1 MKNPWIFPAATLVL
15 GAAAGFMTGKIMNS
29 GEGKSAIEENT
40 RKTRSS
46 NRSEMS
52 SSSQGGHS
60 GKRGN
65 RPENMDAISRIP
77 GTSNRVQALMDF
89 YAGLSAS
96 QLADEAAK
104 LENLPMN
111 ERMIASF
118 LLFGR
123 WAEVDATGAMGFSNT
138 MGFAG
143 NFVRP
148 TILQSWASVDPA
160 GAAKYVTNN
169 PGEFA
174 MMSMMGGRGGMGGM
188 MGVQSPSS
196 IIASEWARQDPA
208 AAMAWVNTLTT
219 DKEQAMTSVV
229 AEVSKT
235 DPKKAAELLAT
246 MSGDKSSAYRS
257 IAANYGAQN
266 FSEAQAWVLRTL
278 PADDQAD
285 AMASAISGLSNKD
298 AQAAAREL
306 ASMAAGEAKDR
317 AVPDVVGDLARVDP
331 KAAAALLKQ
340 QGSEDAQR
348 SGLRELIPTWVSQD
362 PAAALTYANSLE
374 AGKNR
379 DSALQ
384 TYVWSNNKGNPADLV
399 KVAETIADQGD
410 RDRSIGIAAARWM
423 REDATA
429 AKAYVEQSTILSDD
443 AKQHII
449 DGRSM
454 WGGGRGG
461 RGR

>member
-15 GAAAGFMTGKIMNS
+15 GAAAGFMTGKNTNP
-29 GEGKSAIEENT
+29 GEEKSSVEETT

-46 NRSEMS
+46 NRPDPS
-52 SSSQGGHS
+52 SSPQGHS
-60 GKRGN
+60 GKKAN
-65 RPENMDAISRIP
+65 RPDSIESIARLPGNSTRI
-77 GTSNRVQALMDF
+77 QALMDF
-89 YAGLSAS
+89 YSGLSAS

-111 ERMIASF
+111 ERMMASF

-123 WAEVDATGAMGFSNT
+123 WAEVDATAAMSFSNT

-143 NFVRP
+143 NLVRP

-160 GAAKYVTNN
+160 GAAKYMTDN
-169 PGEFA
+169 PREFA
-174 MMSMMGGRGGMGGM
+174 MMGMMGGGRGGMGG
-188 MGVQSPSS
+188 QSASS

-208 AAMAWVNTLTT
+208 AAMAWANTLTT
-219 DKEQAMTSVV
+219 EKEQAMTSVV
-229 AEVSKT
+229 SEVSKT
-235 DPKKAAELLAT
+235 DPKKAAEMLAS

-257 IAANYGAQN
+257 IASNYGAQN
-266 FSEAQAWVLRTL
+266 FAEAQAWVRTL
-278 PADDQAD
+278 PADKQSE

-298 AQAAAREL
+298 PQAASREL
-306 ASMAAGEAKDR
+306 ASMAAGDAKDR
-317 AVPDVVGDLARVDP
+317 AVSNVVGDLARVDP
-331 KAAAALLKQ
+331 KAAAAVLTQ
-340 QGSEDAQR
+340 QGSADVQR
-348 SGLRELIPTWVSQD
+348 DGMRELIPAWVNKD
-362 PAAALTYANSLE
+362 AGAALSYANSLE
-374 AGKNR
+374 AGKTR

-384 TYVWSNNKGNPADLV
+384 TYVWSNNTGAPADLV

-429 AKAYVEQSTILSDD
+429 AKAYVEQSTTLSDD
-443 AKQHII
+443 TKQHIL

>member
-15 GAAAGFMTGKIMNS
+15 GAAAGFMTGKNTNP
-29 GEGKSAIEENT
+29 GEEKSAVEENT

-52 SSSQGGHS
+52 TSSQGGHS
-60 GKRGN
+60 GKRSN

-104 LENLPMN
+104 LENLPLT

-123 WAEVDATGAMGFSNT
+123 WAEVDATGAMSFSNT

-143 NFVRP
+143 NFVKP

-160 GAAKYVTNN
+160 GAAKYMTNN

-174 MMSMMGGRGGMGGM
+174 MMGMMGGRGGMGGA
-188 MGVQSPSS
+188 QSPSS

-235 DPKKAAELLAT
+235 DPKKAAELLAS

-266 FSEAQAWVLRTL
+266 FAEAQAWVRTL

-317 AVPDVVGDLARVDP
+317 AVQDVVGDLARVDP

-340 QGSEDAQR
+340 QGSENAQR
-348 SGLRELIPTWVSQD
+348 NGIRELIPAWVSQD

-374 AGKNR
+374 VEKNR

-384 TYVWSNNKGNPADLV
+384 TYVWSNNKGAPADLV
-399 KVAETIADQGD
+399 KVAETITDQGD

-443 AKQHII
+443 TKQHII
-449 DGRSM
+449 EGRSM